1 MCDVMNLFTYNFLF
15 IFFKY
20 CKTIKFIL
28 NKLLEQVIQVFFVVV
43 VVVVSNRLE
52 NLLLKTV
59 YYFYY
64 LTIM

>member
-1 MCDVMNLFTYNFLF
+1 MNLFTYNFLL

-43 VVVVSNRLE
+43 VSNRLE